1 MTQPRRYLAYLLRLW
16 LSDNAGQPVWR
27 GSLEDPHSGSRI
39 GFGDVQSLLT
49 YLNQQ
54 TEIPPSVSDDRE
66 A

>member
-1 MTQPRRYLAYLLRLW
+1 MAYLLRLW

-27 GSLEDPHSGSRI
+27 GSLEDPHSGA
-39 GFGDVQSLLT
+39 

-54 TEIPPSVSDDRE
+54 TELPPSTSDDRQ